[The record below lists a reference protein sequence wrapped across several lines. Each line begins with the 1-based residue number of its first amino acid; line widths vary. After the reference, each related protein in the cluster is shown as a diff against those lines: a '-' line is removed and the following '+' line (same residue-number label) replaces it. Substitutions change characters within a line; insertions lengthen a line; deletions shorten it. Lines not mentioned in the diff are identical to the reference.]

1 MISKRKVKTVMVPS
15 VTLEPAKKEDA
26 EILAEISKRA
36 FHSDFEVGAPNKE
49 GGPPGY
55 DSPEFQANVFMKWL
69 DYRKILLNGKIVGGL
84 IVEKKKQ
91 GHYECQRIFV
101 DPDYHN
107 QGIATKAFQ
116 LMWEIYPDAKI
127 WTLGTPEWNVRT
139 KHFYEKM
146 GFVQVGWTKEEKEW
160 RGRYYE
166 KIMDTSQPYVRMKVS
181 ELEAGMKDVEI
192 DAKVQAIS
200 KPKEVRSKDGKQLRV
215 AEATISDSSGSMKLA
230 LWNDQIKQI
239 VINDRIRIYKG
250 FVTSF
255 RGQNQLNV
263 GKYDLLVILL

>member
-1 MISKRKVKTVMVPS
+1 VNIVLVSS
-15 VTLEPAKKEDA
+15 ITLELANEEDA
-26 EILAEISKRA
+26 EILSDISKRA

-55 DSPEFQANVFMKWL
+55 DSAEFQFKIFMKWL
-69 DYRKILLNGKIVGGL
+69 DYYKILLSSKIVGGL
-84 IVEKKKQ
+84 MVEKKKPR
-91 GHYECQRIFV
+91 HYECQRIFV

-107 QGIATKAFQ
+107 QGIATKAF
-116 LMWEIYPDAKI
+116 EIAWKIYADAKI

-139 KHFYEKM
+139 KHFYEKL
-146 GFVQVGWTKEEKEW
+146 GFVQVGWTMEAEW

-166 KIMDTSQPYVRMKVS
+166 KIMDASQPYVRMKVS

-192 DAKVQAIS
+192 AAKVQEIS
-200 KPKEVRSKDGKQLRV
+200 ESRNVRSKDGKQLKV
-215 AEATISDSSGSMKLA
+215 AEATISDGTGSIKLA
-230 LWNDQIKQI
+230 LWNDQIEQI
-239 VINDRIRIYKG
+239 KFNDKIRIYKA

-263 GKYDLLVILL
+263 GKYDPLVILL